1 MTDTSSALSEL
12 LKILSYSSEP
22 SSSETTANK
31 KATAAPSTSTL
42 SSQKTPSS
50 YVVPG
55 FLQALFRQTELLLKK
70 ETTYAQHPYFE
81 EPSTKKKESFLI
93 KERVLKK
100 TYTLSSSELQETS
113 SAIEAHGIL
122 KQASDG
128 LIYLK
133 IAEDFLDK
141 LYPYLE
147 ESPLIKFSSSLGA
160 HIPVISAKELK
171 TTPFKE
177 LGEQHLI
184 RFISC
189 QKYTLDTLPGIDAVW
204 VLNFHSPS
212 LELLREKY
220 RLPLKLH
227 SQDFQ
232 AILAIQ
238 PSQKMKE
245 KQEDDYFF
253 RTNGAT
259 TAFV

>member
-22 SSSETTANK
+22 SSSETAANK

-42 SSQKTPSS
+42 SSQKAPSS

-70 ETTYAQHPYFE
+70 DTTYAQHPYFE
-81 EPSTKKKESFLI
+81 EPATKKKESFLI
-93 KERVLKK
+93 KERILKK
-100 TYTLSSSELQETS
+100 TYPLSSLALQETA

-122 KQASDG
+122 AQASDG

-171 TTPFKE
+171 TPFKE
-177 LGEQHLI
+177 LGETHLI
-184 RFISC
+184 RFVSC
-189 QKYTLDTLPGIDAVW
+189 QKYLLDSIPGIDAVW

-232 AILAIQ
+232 AILAIE